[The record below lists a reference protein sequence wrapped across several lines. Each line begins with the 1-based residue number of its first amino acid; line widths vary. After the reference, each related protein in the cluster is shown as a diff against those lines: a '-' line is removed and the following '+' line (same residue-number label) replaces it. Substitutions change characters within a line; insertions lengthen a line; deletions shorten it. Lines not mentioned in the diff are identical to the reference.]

1 MFFVLPTT
9 GIISIGLLPY
19 SGSLHT
25 GKSTL
30 QKVYQYLQKSSAFL
44 DPFFQGKRKKK
55 KQSKP
60 GEYALLVSKK
70 KCDFLKIEKGLHFFD
85 SFTILGN
92 VWAIKAL
99 IFG

>member
-1 MFFVLPTT
+1 MFLVLPTT
-9 GIISIGLLPY
+9 GNIFIGLLPY

-55 KQSKP
+55 KQSIP
-60 GEYALLVSKK
+60 GEYALLVSTE
-70 KCDFLKIEKGLHFFD
+70 KCDFLKIKKGLHFFD
-85 SFTILGN
+85 SFAILRNGG
-92 VWAIKAL
+92 AIKAL